1 MIKIY
6 GMPTC
11 PYCDYVHEQIKGRED
26 EFEYMERQRE
36 EQRQDYDAKAV
47 QAYYEQMYEEYCSR
61 WQQYS
66 DTYGIYLEVKPS
78 IVKSELTIEVSE

>member
-1 MIKIY
+1 MSWWNPDI
-6 GMPTC
+6 
-11 PYCDYVHEQIKGRED
+11 ED

-66 DTYGIYLEVKPS
+66 DTYGIYLEVEPS
-78 IVKSELTIEVSE
+78 IVKSELTIEVSK